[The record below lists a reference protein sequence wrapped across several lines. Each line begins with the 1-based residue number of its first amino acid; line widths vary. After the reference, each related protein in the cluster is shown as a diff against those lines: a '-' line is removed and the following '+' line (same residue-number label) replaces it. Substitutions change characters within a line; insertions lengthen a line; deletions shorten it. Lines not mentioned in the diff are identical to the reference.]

1 MAYVCVCA
9 ACDVVHLVHVVCSV
23 LCVCGMCMC
32 VGVCGVC
39 GVWFVYT
46 HTQMCRPAWWQ
57 HQMFSKFQS
66 KCIWSVK
73 SDNLGSNPASTTFSY
88 LTLGTLQ
95 NVPVPQFSHL

>member
-9 ACDVVHLVHVVCSV
+9 ACDVVHVVHVVCSV
-23 LCVCGMCMC
+23 LCVCVWGY
-32 VGVCGVC
+32 VAYVVCGLC
-39 GVWFVYT
+39 IHIHKCADLHGGSIK
-46 HTQMCRPAWWQ
+46 CSAN
-57 HQMFSKFQS
+57 FSG

-73 SDNLGSNPASTTFSY
+73 SDNLGSNPASTTLSY